1 VGWLPVAYGM
11 SVTDGLTRPKEGE
24 ATDGS
29 VVACKFLVTVKRLGH
44 VQYVYFSH
52 GYYKAG
58 KDTKYT

>member
-1 VGWLPVAYGM
+1 M